1 MPREPERSSSGQV
14 DPSPLLASSAERIQR
29 RSTGAAV
36 AEEEGALA
44 ASAEHRKEAAGGRGP
59 RETTLRQ
66 SLCTLDFWLLWTG
79 LFIGIGS
86 GFTFL
91 NNLGEQLPSCG

>member
-1 MPREPERSSSGQV
+1 M
-14 DPSPLLASSAERIQR
+14 
-29 RSTGAAV
+29 
-36 AEEEGALA
+36 A
-44 ASAEHRKEAAGGRGP
+44 ASAEHRKEAAGGRPP

-91 NNLGEQLPSCG
+91 NNLGEQLPGCGLAVAGAATFTHVCTAYACSVHGYKDRNPTVQLWRHSS